1 MFISYIWQN
10 KTHEKL
16 PKGTWNH
23 NWTKSN
29 TLTVHSSIKINICV
43 TRLLV
48 NAFLYVL
55 FHMKFSHSFSQR
67 LQITSSTCYCFH
79 SLHLNNSVMKIKLFL
94 SSPSKRFSHHYT
106 CAHHVIIIDMTYAIS
121 DWLNSMLQTS
131 EERLLE
137 IHIWKWEINLHL

>member
-79 SLHLNNSVMKIKLFL
+79 SLHLNNSVMKIKLSL